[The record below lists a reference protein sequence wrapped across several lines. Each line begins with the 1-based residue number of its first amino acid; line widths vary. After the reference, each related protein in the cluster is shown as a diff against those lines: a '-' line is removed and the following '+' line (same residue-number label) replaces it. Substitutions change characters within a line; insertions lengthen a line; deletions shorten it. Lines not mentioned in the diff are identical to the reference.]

1 MKRLALLLIAT
12 LLLLL
17 CVSCN
22 QDKVTKEQYYGMY
35 SHLSQVWAQ
44 SLLHTDAKVAFYG
57 DSRVIGADWNA
68 AYPDSKVV
76 NLGVGGDRI
85 SNLLTRMPQI
95 RNLTENGQLE
105 CVFLAIGGNDCMSG
119 SYDSTVFRTEY
130 DRLLAELE
138 ELGLTVYVNT
148 VAGITDE
155 GSAVSS
161 KTVKAIKT
169 GSCSITAKTV
179 NGRMKEANVMI
190 KELAQA
196 RSMTVIDMAELM
208 NDSDGK
214 LKSAYASP
222 DGVHFSAAGNQ
233 LWFDTLRPYVQLYD

>member
-1 MKRLALLLIAT
+1 MKRLALPLIAT

-95 RNLTENGQLE
+95 RNLAENGQLE

-155 GSAVSS
+155 GTGVSS
-161 KTVKAIKT
+161 K
-169 GSCSITAKTV
+169 TAKTV
-179 NGRMKEANVMI
+179 NGRMKEANTII
-190 KELAQA
+190 KELAQSH
-196 RSMTVIDMAELM
+196 SMTVIDMAEAELM

>member
-161 KTVKAIKT
+161 KT
-169 GSCSITAKTV
+169 AKTV
-179 NGRMKEANVMI
+179 NGRMKEANTII
-190 KELAQA
+190 KELAQSH
-196 RSMTVIDMAELM
+196 SMTVIDMAMAELM
-208 NDSDGK
+208 NTEDGK